1 MSAQTIQIP
10 SLCIPRVFHR
20 VTDRVIYGTFER
32 LFGKGCIAELTMLS
46 RQDRNT
52 GEPYYLVFIHFNAY
66 TSQVLQPRSASVSP
80 TLEFRDDAVVE
91 TAEFVEDEIFQRITD
106 FITQLAQ
113 DKEVRVEYRAPNYF
127 KVTKY
132 VQRKP
137 RAAPQPRILPSEE
150 SCATPA
156 RSPLPLYGQGN
167 QNIDEYIKKMKPMER
182 WLKLNEV
189 KNVLAEFSESK
200 RGESPEILSRLEE
213 RWVQARGW
221 ELKRKEREWAQVPKN
236 IQELVFDE
244 FPSGGQ
250 IVNTPRKS
258 EEEFRQML
266 VAKFNMGEL

>member
-1 MSAQTIQIP
+1 MSASTIQIP
-10 SLCIPRVFHR
+10 ALCIPRVFHR

-32 LFGKGCIAELTMLS
+32 LFGRGCIAELNMLP

-52 GEPYYLVFIHFNAY
+52 SEPYHLVFIRFNAY

-80 TLEFRDDAVVE
+80 TLEIRDDGVVE
-91 TAEFVEDEIFQRITD
+91 TAEFVEDEIFVRIGG
-106 FITQLAQ
+106 FIAQLEQ
-113 DKEVRVEYRAPNYF
+113 EKEVRIEYRAPHYF

-132 VQRKP
+132 VERKP
-137 RAAPQPRILPSEE
+137 RAAPQPRILPKEE
-150 SCATPA
+150 SCATH
-156 RSPLPLYGQGN
+156 PLPLPLQGN
-167 QNIDEYIKKMKPMER
+167 QSFDEYIKKMNPMQR

-189 KNVLAEFSESK
+189 KTVLAEFSESKSK

-221 ELKRKEREWAQVPKN
+221 ELKREEREWAQVPKN

-244 FPSGGQ
+244 FPSGGR

-266 VAKFNMGEL
+266 VAKFNMGKL

>member
-32 LFGKGCIAELTMLS
+32 LFGKGCIAELTMLL

-52 GEPYYLVFIHFNAY
+52 SEPYYLVFIHFNAY
-66 TSQVLQPRSASVSP
+66 TSQVLIPRSASVSP

-106 FITQLAQ
+106 FITQLDQ
-113 DKEVRVEYRAPNYF
+113 DKEVRIEYRAPHYF
-127 KVTKY
+127 KVTNY
-132 VQRKP
+132 VPRKP
-137 RAAPQPRILPSEE
+137 RATPQPRILPKEE
-150 SCATPA
+150 SRATPA
-156 RSPLPLYGQGN
+156 RSPGN
-167 QNIDEYIKKMKPMER
+167 QSFDEYIKKMKPMQQ

-200 RGESPEILSRLEE
+200 SESGSSPDILTRLEE
-213 RWVQARGW
+213 RWVEARRR
-221 ELKRKEREWAQVPKN
+221 ELGIAEREWVQVPKK

-244 FPSGGQ
+244 FPPGGR

-258 EEEFRQML
+258 EEEFRQIL